1 MGFCKLEQVI
11 PLADGE
17 EWVCCGGALERTAR
31 SLPRARSRPRA
42 FVYLS
47 AVLQLTG
54 DFCGKN
60 KARLIPG
67 SYIENDRASLPCIH
81 LRQ

>member
-31 SLPRARSRPRA
+31 SREHVRVRVRSFTYLPFYS
-42 FVYLS
+42 
-47 AVLQLTG
+47 
-54 DFCGKN
+54 
-60 KARLIPG
+60 
-67 SYIENDRASLPCIH
+67 
-81 LRQ
+81 